1 MSLDD
6 LIAALNTHRPPSP
19 TPGQPEVVLRIAG
32 RDYSIRGIYA
42 STAHVIIEGGEE
54 VTPATAG
61 PERLATVPE
70 GPEGEGVEPAPPA
83 DRQQAGGHQP
93 QAMTAAAPRHVVQQ
107 AAQITPVAESVPDA
121 ILDEPEGQEGT
132 DAQGRD
138 RRG

>member
-32 RDYSIRGIYA
+32 RDYTIRGIYA

-54 VTPATAG
+54 VTPATSA
-61 PERLATVPE
+61 PERLAAVPG

-83 DRQQAGGHQP
+83 DR
-93 QAMTAAAPRHVVQQ
+93 QQ

-121 ILDEPEGQEGT
+121 ILDEPEGQEGK